1 MFENRPRFE
10 SHAVPRHDREA
21 DALAEPCIANRECR
35 RLFDRIMPQ
44 RERLDGGRMNVAAAA
59 DDHILLTAGGLCHGN
74 SIEHALE
81 PRLAKR
87 HAAATA
93 SCHSAVA
100 SARKIR
106 SVDRE
111 MRWR

>member
-1 MFENRPRFE
+1 M
-10 SHAVPRHDREA
+10 
-21 DALAEPCIANRECR
+21 AEISQWHIAGDW
-35 RLFDRIMPQ
+35 FD
-44 RERLDGGRMNVAAAA
+44 NCSCAVAAPLIAIPA
-59 DDHILLTAGGLCHGN
+59 RLCHGN

-111 MRWR
+111 MR

>member
-1 MFENRPRFE
+1 MP
-10 SHAVPRHDREA
+10 AADREPA
-21 DALAEPCIANRECR
+21 HQARALTTQ
-35 RLFDRIMPQ
+35 L
-44 RERLDGGRMNVAAAA
+44 AAGN
-59 DDHILLTAGGLCHGN
+59 TAPGFVTATLSSTH
-74 SIEHALE
+74 LE

-111 MRWR
+111 MR

>member
-1 MFENRPRFE
+1 M
-10 SHAVPRHDREA
+10 
-21 DALAEPCIANRECR
+21 
-35 RLFDRIMPQ
+35 
-44 RERLDGGRMNVAAAA
+44 
-59 DDHILLTAGGLCHGN
+59 
-74 SIEHALE
+74 
-81 PRLAKR
+81 R

-100 SARKIR
+100 SARKVR